1 MDTPSNEPGP
11 LHLAPA
17 AGDGV
22 LPPVVPDS
30 VPVLTTLPGSAPL
43 SLIVGVGR
51 DRSLCRPEFW
61 LLTRWDGLVDLE
73 SRPWA
78 RRGPARRG
86 RPARLSR
93 HRRDRAPP
101 DRHARCS
108 SARQRRVLDLPVRGL
123 VRVGPGGLARARRKL
138 LPCRVAVFDPGL
150 LDGTCDRARCS
161 ARRFWC
167 IRDGACWTGVT
178 RELVKNILPWPC
190 GSACD
195 GTGLS
200 PSVTTRGDNPLSVCR
215 ARTLPMGRLGTSLM
229 RLCDTR

>member
-1 MDTPSNEPGP
+1 MDTPINEPGP
-11 LHLAPA
+11 LYLAPA

-43 SLIVGVGR
+43 SLILGGFLALLLSAWAGIVPFIG
-51 DRSLCRPEFW
+51 PEFR

-78 RRGPARRG
+78 RRGRARRG

-93 HRRDRAPP
+93 HRRDSAPS

-108 SARQRRVLDLPVRGL
+108 SARRRRVLDLLVRGL

-138 LPCRVAVFDPGL
+138 LPCRVAVL
-150 LDGTCDRARCS
+150 TLDYWMDLRSGQVFCS
-161 ARRFWC
+161 PLSVHSRW
-167 IRDGACWTGVT
+167 ACWTGVT
-178 RELVKNILPWPC
+178 PRTRKTSCLPC
-190 GSACD
+190 RSACM
-195 GTGLS
+195 GPRCRPGLQ
-200 PSVTTRGDNPLSVCR
+200 R
-215 ARTLPMGRLGTSLM
+215 
-229 RLCDTR
+229 